1 MVNPLEAAMLSS
13 FKNCRNTCRNTPRGL
28 NLSRLFM
35 NLAFWFTESVV
46 KKQVLH
52 REKDIGHR
60 LINAHIDRFDLQLCS
75 LEG

>member
-1 MVNPLEAAMLSS
+1 
-13 FKNCRNTCRNTPRGL
+13 
-28 NLSRLFM
+28 M

-46 KKQVLH
+46 KKQVLY